1 MKKLLMLKSFRN
13 YREGDTVFVGNNEAH
28 SLIDGGYAVLEKFY
42 IPKVDYQDKMMRTKY
57 NKRSK
62 Q

>member
-1 MKKLLMLKSFRN
+1 MKKVIVIKDYKGLRT
-13 YREGDTVFVGNNEAH
+13 GDIIVIGNNEAH